1 MNSLQLKF
9 ITLLVVLLITPPV
22 KSGWFSSVSLP
33 DESVLELIEKG
44 PEWIPKPYK
53 IPIEQGTLL
62 NQKNLD
68 RLKTGLSREQV
79 KFLLGSPIISDTFH
93 SEQWDYIF
101 YSRKKGSF
109 STPKN
114 ITIIFANEKVREI
127 YSQGELVTKLG
138 EDKKQD
144 AFIDGPIAPRFDEA
158 YESSLQEIII
168 SKREDFLTA
177 TRINKLPVCIDE
189 EYESYDAQ
197 KTLVGADEDTLEVR
211 SDEQNQD
218 EQGIFYATGNVEI
231 ERAEDLVKSDKAQFN
246 AGTGVLEAEGNVKY
260 LTEDLTLYASK
271 GGYNSQN
278 DTVAFSSTTYH
289 FPSQDRPGKG
299 KSEDIFIDNE
309 GIVHLT
315 PSSYTTC
322 SLNNPDWEFDSTKT
336 ILYREDDR
344 GHAYNIFLKYKGV
357 PVLYSPF
364 ISFPLSKKRHSG
376 FLLPFVGSQG
386 ESGTVISAPYYLN
399 LAENFDLTFKPT
411 SFSGRGLMLEGEF
424 RHKSNYSES
433 VLELAN
439 MEKDDV
445 YGKSRHAYS
454 VRDNRIYTNTLK
466 QNNAKWEGTLI
477 RSNLNAGGISDLSY
491 FDDFGNTVSRIGR
504 THITRNFLL
513 EKIDYGDFG
522 YFKSSIGATD
532 FQLAK
537 TGLNEQYSIFPRIRV
552 DYNNIKKDRSFN
564 YNFNGEFAFFDHT
577 MPNKATGVRTMLYPS
592 VEYPITEPGWELV
605 PKVGIKHVDYRLD
618 ANASGLVREEI
629 SNSTPILSLK
639 GKMIYER
646 IAGNNILQTLEPE
659 MYFLYIPAGNQDDN
673 PIFDSGNTDF
683 KYNLFAENKFYGHD
697 KLNDA
702 KQMTL
707 ALSSSMI
714 NTKTGNELIRGTIG
728 QIFYLDDRSV
738 NLNNSTT
745 SHSDSSNIMGIV
757 NAKFK
762 DYWRLSGYTE
772 FNPHDGHGQKN
783 QIRLSYK
790 KPYGK
795 QNKIFNTSYRFER
808 GTQEEIDISGVL
820 PFNSRT
826 SLIGKV
832 NYSFNNRR
840 SKTEDVL
847 ERMIGIEY
855 ESCCY
860 GIKFVI
866 REYWNGT
873 KKDDALYFEFLPK
886 GIATS
891 SNTTA
896 ELLREGI
903 LGYQDKFEY

>member
-1 MNSLQLKF
+1 MNLSQLKF
-9 ITLLVVLLITPPV
+9 IALLVLLLITPPV
-22 KSGWFSSVSLP
+22 KSEWFSSISLP
-33 DESVLELIEKG
+33 DGSILDFMEKG
-44 PEWIPKPYK
+44 PEWLPKSYK
-53 IPIEQGTLL
+53 IPIEQGSLL

-68 RLKTGLSREQV
+68 RLKIGLSREQV
-79 KFLLGSPIISDTFH
+79 KFLLGSPTISDAFH

-101 YSRKKGSF
+101 YDRKGNSF
-109 STPKN
+109 TTPKK
-114 ITIIFANEKVREI
+114 ITIIFANERVREI
-127 YSQGELVTKLG
+127 YNQEELVARLG
-138 EDKKQD
+138 TEQKQN
-144 AFIDGPIAPRFDEA
+144 AFIDGPVSPRFDEE

-168 SKREDFLTA
+168 SKREDFLTV
-177 TRINKLPVCIDE
+177 TERNKLPVCIDE
-189 EYESYDAQ
+189 KYESYESQ
-197 KTLVGADEDTLEVR
+197 KTLVQADEDTLEVR
-211 SDEQNQD
+211 SDQQNQD
-218 EQGIFYATGNVEI
+218 EQGVFYATGNVEI
-231 ERAEDLVKSDKAQFN
+231 ERATDLVKSDIAQFN
-246 AGTGVLEAEGNVKY
+246 ADTGVLKAEGNVKY

-278 DTVAFSSTTYH
+278 DTVSFSSTTYY

-299 KSEDIFIDNE
+299 KSEDIFIDNQ
-309 GIVHLT
+309 GLVHLT

-322 SLNNPDWEFDSTKT
+322 SLNNPDWEFDSSRTV
-336 ILYREDDR
+336 LYREDDR
-344 GHAYNIFLKYKGV
+344 GHAYNIFVKYKGV

-386 ESGTVISAPYYLN
+386 ESGTVVSTPYYLN
-399 LAENFDLTFKPT
+399 LADNFDLTLTPT

-424 RHKSNYSES
+424 RHKTDYSEG
-433 VLELAN
+433 VIEVAN

-445 YGKSRHAYS
+445 YGKSRHAYF
-454 VRDNRIYTNTLK
+454 VRDKRIFKNSLK
-466 QNNAKWEGTLI
+466 QKNERWEGTLI
-477 RSNLNAGGISDLSY
+477 KSNLNAGGISDLQY
-491 FDDFGNTVSRIGR
+491 FDDFGNTVSSVGR
-504 THITRNFLL
+504 THITRDFQL

-522 YFKSSIGATD
+522 YLKSSIGATD

-537 TGLNEQYSIFPRIRV
+537 TDLNEQYSIFPRIRV

-564 YNFNGEFAFFDHT
+564 YNFNGEFAYFDHT
-577 MPNKATGVRTMLYPS
+577 LPSKATGSRTMLYPS
-592 VEYPITEPGWELV
+592 VEYPISEPGWELIS
-605 PKVGIKHVDYRLD
+605 KVGIKHVDYRLSV
-618 ANASGLVREEI
+618 NSSGAPHSEI
-629 SNSTPILSLK
+629 SQTTPIVSVK
-639 GKMIYER
+639 GKMIYEKMT
-646 IAGNNILQTLEPE
+646 GNNILQTLEPE
-659 MYFLYIPAGNQDDN
+659 MYFLYIPAGNQDAH
-673 PIFDSGNTDF
+673 PIFDSGNVDF

-707 ALSSSMI
+707 ALSSSLI
-714 NTKTGNELIRGTIG
+714 NTKTGNEVLRGTIG

-745 SHSDSSNIMGIV
+745 SYTNSSNIMGLV
-757 NAKFK
+757 NTKFK

-772 FNPHDGHGQKN
+772 FNPHAGYGEKN

-795 QNKIFNTSYRFER
+795 QNKIFNTSYRFSR
-808 GTQEEIDISGVL
+808 GEQEEIDVSGVL

-826 SLIGKV
+826 SLVGKV

-847 ERMIGIEY
+847 EKMIGIEY

-873 KKDDALYFEFLPK
+873 KKDDVLYFEFLPK

>member
-1 MNSLQLKF
+1 MNLSQLKF
-9 ITLLVVLLITPPV
+9 IALLVLLLITPPV
-22 KSGWFSSVSLP
+22 KSEWFSSISLP
-33 DESVLELIEKG
+33 DGSLLDFMEKG
-44 PEWIPKPYK
+44 PEWLPKSYK
-53 IPIEQGTLL
+53 IPIEQGSLL

-79 KFLLGSPIISDTFH
+79 KFLLGSPTISDAFH

-101 YSRKKGSF
+101 YDRKGKSF
-109 STPKN
+109 TTPKK
-114 ITIIFANEKVREI
+114 ITIIFANERVREI
-127 YSQGELVTKLG
+127 YNQEELVARLG
-138 EDKKQD
+138 TEQKQN
-144 AFIDGPIAPRFDEA
+144 AFIDGPVSPRFDEE

-177 TRINKLPVCIDE
+177 TGRNKLPVCIDE
-189 EYESYDAQ
+189 EYESYESQ
-197 KTLVGADEDTLEVR
+197 KTLVQADEDTLEVR
-211 SDEQNQD
+211 SDQQNQD
-218 EQGIFYATGNVEI
+218 EQGVFYATGNVEI
-231 ERAEDLVKSDKAQFN
+231 ERAADLVKSDRAQFN
-246 AGTGVLEAEGNVKY
+246 ADTGVLKAEGNVKY

-278 DTVAFSSTTYH
+278 DTVSFSSTTYY

-309 GIVHLT
+309 GLVHLT

-322 SLNNPDWEFDSTKT
+322 SLNNPDWEFDSSRTV
-336 ILYREDDR
+336 LYRESDR
-344 GHAYNIFLKYKGV
+344 GHAYNIFVKYKGV

-386 ESGTVISAPYYLN
+386 ESGTVVSTPYYLN
-399 LAENFDLTFKPT
+399 LADNFDLTLTPT

-424 RHKSNYSES
+424 RHKTDYSEG
-433 VLELAN
+433 VIEVAN

-445 YGKSRHAYS
+445 YGKSRHAYF
-454 VRDNRIYTNTLK
+454 VRDKRTFKNSLK
-466 QNNAKWEGTLI
+466 QKNERWEGTLI
-477 RSNLNAGGISDLSY
+477 KSNLNAGGISDLQY
-491 FDDFGNTVSRIGR
+491 FDDFGNTVSSVGR
-504 THITRNFLL
+504 THITRDFQL

-522 YFKSSIGATD
+522 YLKSSIGATD

-537 TGLNEQYSIFPRIRV
+537 TDLNEQYSIFPRIRV

-564 YNFNGEFAFFDHT
+564 YNFNGEFAYFDHT
-577 MPNKATGVRTMLYPS
+577 LPSKATGSRTMLYPS
-592 VEYPITEPGWELV
+592 VEYPISEPGWELV
-605 PKVGIKHVDYRLD
+605 SKVGVKHVDYRLSV
-618 ANASGLVREEI
+618 NSSGATHSEI
-629 SNSTPILSLK
+629 SQTTPIVSVK
-639 GKMIYER
+639 GKMIYEKMT
-646 IAGNNILQTLEPE
+646 GNNILQTLEPE
-659 MYFLYIPAGNQDDN
+659 MYFLYIPAGNQDAH
-673 PIFDSGNTDF
+673 PIFDSGNVDF

-707 ALSSSMI
+707 ALSSSLI
-714 NTKTGNELIRGTIG
+714 NTKTGSEVLRGTIG

-745 SHSDSSNIMGIV
+745 SHTNSSNIMGLV
-757 NAKFK
+757 NTKFK

-772 FNPHDGHGQKN
+772 FNPHAGYGEKN

-795 QNKIFNTSYRFER
+795 QNKIFNTSYRFAR
-808 GTQEEIDISGVL
+808 GEQEEIDVSGVL

-826 SLIGKV
+826 SLVGKV

-840 SKTEDVL
+840 SRTEDVL
-847 ERMIGIEY
+847 EKMIGIEY

-860 GIKFVI
+860 GVKFVI

-873 KKDDALYFEFLPK
+873 KKDDVLYFEFLPK